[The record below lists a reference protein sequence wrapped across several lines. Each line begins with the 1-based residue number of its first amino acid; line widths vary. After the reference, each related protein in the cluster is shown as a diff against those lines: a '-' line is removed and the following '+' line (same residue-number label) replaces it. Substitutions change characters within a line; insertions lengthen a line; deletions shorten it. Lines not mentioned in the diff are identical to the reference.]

1 MNDIEKPQSVL
12 NIFLLGTTL
21 LGVVASILV
30 FIYHGIWGPVSLL
43 FVGTSLAL
51 GGSIR
56 KKFRREARIF
66 LVVIGIASVMIAIGT
81 LRSFL

>member
-1 MNDIEKPQSVL
+1 MNDIEKPQPAL
-12 NIFLLGTTL
+12 NIFLFTTTL

-43 FVGTSLAL
+43 FVGTSLVL

-66 LVVIGIASVMIAIGT
+66 LVVIGLASVVIAINT
-81 LRSFL
+81 LRSFF